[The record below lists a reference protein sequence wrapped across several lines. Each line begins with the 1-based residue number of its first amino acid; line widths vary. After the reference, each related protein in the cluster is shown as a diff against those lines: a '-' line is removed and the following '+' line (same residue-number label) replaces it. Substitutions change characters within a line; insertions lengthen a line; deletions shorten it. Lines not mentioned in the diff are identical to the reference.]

1 MKLIFDII
9 KSGRE
14 FPSKRNYHFNMT
26 GGTIGRSE
34 QCDWHLTDQQSFI
47 SNFHAKVEYRDKMY
61 FITDTSTNG
70 TFLKDPYKRLP
81 KNIPI
86 KINTTDIFVMGEYEI
101 QARFLDHDYINNDLV
116 SYTKQINTSNNNE
129 PIQVAKQLIP
139 NDDFLLDDTKVMNN
153 SFIIEEDHFEDS
165 NVMNLFTQEENHL
178 EDLYDFE
185 KEPFFMNNESNLE
198 TVTHNTE
205 HEYIQMPSVKQKI
218 ETAPIKDDIYFSQ
231 QTHTSHSITTLDADY
246 SLQNGTFEVLEKKL
260 GINLSKLSKE
270 QRDKK
275 LEEIGQIV
283 INCLEG
289 LKSTLEANDKIK
301 KDLLIEVNEKL
312 NQNNPVKLGF
322 YAMNILNEIGEAD
335 SIKLSEAIKKS
346 FNEIN
351 IHNISL
357 HRTSKNLINIALNK
371 FSPKTLEHYFETNGQ
386 INNLMPKKYQM
397 WDAYTNMFNKM
408 QENPD
413 FGVSMIAKEFSN
425 EYNNVCYTIKLT
437 SI

>member
-9 KSGRE
+9 KSGKE
-14 FPSKRNYHFNMT
+14 FPSKRNYHFNMI

-34 QCDWHLTDQQSFI
+34 QCDWHLVDQQSYI
-47 SNFHAKVEYRDKMY
+47 SNNHAKVEYRDKMY

-86 KINTTDIFVMGEYEI
+86 KINSTDIFIMGEYEI
-101 QARFLDHDYINNDLV
+101 QARFLDYDYINNDLV
-116 SYTKQINTSNNNE
+116 SYKKQIHSSNNNE
-129 PIQVAKQLIP
+129 PIQVSKQLIP
-139 NDDFLLDDTKVMNN
+139 NDDFLLDDAKVMNN
-153 SFIIEEDHFEDS
+153 SFIQEEDTFHDT
-165 NVMNLFTQEENHL
+165 NVMNMFNDNESSF

-185 KEPFFMNNESNLE
+185 KEPFFQDEANSIE
-198 TVTHNTE
+198 TVTHNVQHE
-205 HEYIQMPSVKQKI
+205 HIQMPYAKPTINEV
-218 ETAPIKDDIYFSQ
+218 PIHNDLYFSQ
-231 QTHTSHSITTLDADY
+231 QTQTNNSVTTLEADHN
-246 SLQNGTFEVLEKKL
+246 SQTASFEALEKKL
-260 GINLSKLSKE
+260 GLNLSKLSKA

-275 LEEIGQIV
+275 LDEIAQIV
-283 INCLEG
+283 INCLDG
-289 LKSTLEANDKIK
+289 LKSTLETNDKIK

-312 NQNNPVKLGF
+312 SQNNPVKMGH
-322 YAMNILNEIGEAD
+322 YAINILNEIGEAD

-371 FSPKTLEHYFETNGQ
+371 FSPKSLEHHFETNGQ

-397 WDAYTNMFNKM
+397 WEAYTNMFDKM

-413 FGVSMIAKEFSN
+413 FGVSIIAKEFSN
-425 EYNNVCYTIKLT
+425 EYNNICYTIKLT